1 MYLTLH
7 NVGGLISLGQSAQ
20 THTDL
25 FLDEEVPVRRASPV
39 VVLSS
44 LFAFSLSSSLCSRLA
59 YADEVV
65 EHPTKLVLDAQAF
78 EQPGTERSTL
88 DGIEDKVEVLDH
100 ESFRTADGKFDA
112 GVYAVA
118 GPHRFEV
125 KDGYGVDEFFYF
137 LEGGVTLTSVDGK
150 RTEVGAGEAVVIPK
164 GWRGTWESPGYKKIY
179 VIRSDEPIE

>member
-1 MYLTLH
+1 MRL
-7 NVGGLISLGQSAQ
+7 V
-20 THTDL
+20 
-25 FLDEEVPVRRASPV
+25 SPV
-39 VVLSS
+39 LLFSS
-44 LFAFSLSSSLCSRLA
+44 LLASLLGSVLVH
-59 YADEVV
+59 ADEVIQ
-65 EHPTKLVLDAQAF
+65 HPTKLVLGPQAF
-78 EQPGTERSTL
+78 AQPGTERSTL
-88 DGIEDKVEVLDH
+88 EGNDGEVEVLDH

-137 LEGGVTLTSVDGK
+137 LEGGVTLTSVDGQ
-150 RTEVGAGEAVVIPK
+150 RTEVGVGEAVVIPK